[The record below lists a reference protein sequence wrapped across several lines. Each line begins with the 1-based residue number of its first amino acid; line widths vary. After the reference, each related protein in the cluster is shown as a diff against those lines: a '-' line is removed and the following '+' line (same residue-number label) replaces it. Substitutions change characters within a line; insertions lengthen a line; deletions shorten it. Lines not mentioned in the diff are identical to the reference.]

1 MSCFIVSNENLSILS
16 DFIYAQNNYGFN
28 YTGLTAPDSLQ
39 RIFYNYKKNRTM
51 NEKEIFETLYKQN
64 LIAYDSRYGKEPIQD
79 ILPDA
84 YKDSKTVKPRNISKD
99 WYFVVYKKLQCYL
112 YQLAE
117 DGTIDSEIYKC
128 LTDVKNRI
136 ASAIISDTEEYKK
149 IEWN

>member
-28 YTGLTAPDSLQ
+28 YTGLSVPDSLQ

-51 NEKEIFETLYKQN
+51 NEKEIFKTLYKAN
-64 LIAYDSRYGKEPIQD
+64 LIAYDCRYGKEPIQF

-84 YKDSKTVKPRNISKD
+84 YKDSKTIKPRNISKD
-99 WYFVVYKKLQCYL
+99 WYFIVYKKLQCYL
-112 YQLAE
+112 YQLTE
-117 DGTIDSEIYKC
+117 NITLDSDIYKC
-128 LTDVKNRI
+128 LKDVKNCI